1 MFQIIKHEYCKKQ
14 TKHNHNQSNCKNS
27 FFNIMT
33 KNTEFAVY
41 QKTLQEKV
49 EPSVQDSVHSHTY
62 NKQEEKYSK
71 EQ

>member
-1 MFQIIKHEYCKKQ
+1 
-14 TKHNHNQSNCKNS
+14 
-27 FFNIMT
+27 MT